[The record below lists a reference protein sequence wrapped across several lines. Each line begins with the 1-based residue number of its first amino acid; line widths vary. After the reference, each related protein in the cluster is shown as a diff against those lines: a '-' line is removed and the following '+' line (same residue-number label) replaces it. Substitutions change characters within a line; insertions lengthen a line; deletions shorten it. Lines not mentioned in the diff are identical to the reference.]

1 VSIVKVGLNL
11 LSQKKIT
18 PANAGV
24 KSWDG
29 VDSKSFLRANHC
41 NRMTPRMLLPANVIC
56 QKANANFRSEI
67 RHPTPMVLT
76 ID

>member
-1 VSIVKVGLNL
+1 MAKGLN
-11 LSQKKIT
+11 SVPQKKIT

-29 VDSKSFLRANHC
+29 VDSKSLVLANHC
-41 NRMTPRMLLPANVIC
+41 NRMTPRMLLPAYVIR
-56 QKANANFRSEI
+56 QKGNGNFRSDI
-67 RHPTPMVLT
+67 RQLTSMLLT